1 MSAYLS
7 FQNKISIKFD
17 PYLLKKTELSYFVV
31 EIAWE
36 IVKKWSKWHFI
47 KNHAYPTY
55 KNTYLTP
62 LCYIYMFIYT
72 SHFTVHCAPCLY
84 ILNIVG
90 GGDKIKIYLNFTAI
104 RGLVKEVNCKQKL

>member
-1 MSAYLS
+1 MGLR
-7 FQNKISIKFD
+7 
-17 PYLLKKTELSYFVV
+17 LKKNCRGIFCENSNFVV

-62 LCYIYMFIYT
+62 LCYISNVYIQ
-72 SHFTVHCAPCLY
+72 SHCMYTVHPCLY
-84 ILNIVG
+84 ILNIVE
-90 GGDKIKIYLNFTAI
+90 GGDKF
-104 RGLVKEVNCKQKL
+104 QK